1 VDSRPV
7 LVIED
12 DADSRLM
19 LKTWLSLMDV
29 PVVTAKNGAEGLKRA
44 REANPC
50 LILLDVMMPVMG
62 GREFRLIQC
71 VDPELRDVPVVL
83 TSAHP
88 DARDIAAELGLEGVI
103 EKPIAFEQIEHLI
116 GQYRH
121 GSLDTPTDHAGPP
134 ERPRPRSRRSG
145 N

>member
-1 VDSRPV
+1 VKSRPV

-19 LKTWLSLMDV
+19 LKTWLSLMDM

-50 LILLDVMMPVMG
+50 LILLDIMMPVMG

-71 VDPELRDVPVVL
+71 VDPDLRDVPVVL

-88 DARDIAAELGLEGVI
+88 DAKDIAAELGLEAVI
-103 EKPIAFEQIEHLI
+103 EKPIALEQIAHLI
-116 GQYRH
+116 EKYRNPAP
-121 GSLDTPTDHAGPP
+121 DTPGDVAPPDGPP
-134 ERPRPRSRRSG
+134 VRDRRSG
-145 N
+145 A